1 LAFCASTCAFASG
14 AFAADGTG
22 GPPVPDFLSAHD
34 VAPQQ
39 LNWQSVDDDVL
50 AHQTGKY
57 AGATM
62 ISGFVL
68 SVLSQ
73 WKMPNGATAIAQ
85 GALTVARNMQ
95 DEITEKVNTM
105 VKVTEDRVAAD
116 RHNDGANA
124 ADRHNDGFNA
134 AHHNNG
140 ANPAAHVTGGQ
151 GVSVNGV
158 SQVTQV
164 AGDGNV
170 GVNAAQIDFNNNAAQ
185 LANIAGGTNAPA
197 ASASNSTGT
206 IKAGISFGNGGVTVA
221 LQTPAGLATQT
232 VAPNN
237 AQQAGS
243 IAQLLQIAGN
253 NQQVANQLQLH
264 LQTQQMSPLLQRQL
278 GVLQALQNSRR

>member
-1 LAFCASTCAFASG
+1 MKHIFTQFGFAFCASTCAFASG

-39 LNWQSVDDDVL
+39 LSWQSVDDDVL

-73 WKMPNGATAIAQ
+73 WKMPNGASAIAQ
-85 GALTVARNMQ
+85 GALTVAQNMEN
-95 DEITEKVNTM
+95 EITAKVNTM
-105 VKVTEDRVAAD
+105 VKVTEDRVAAA
-116 RHNDGANA
+116 R
-124 ADRHNDGFNA
+124 
-134 AHHNNG
+134 HNNG
-140 ANPAAHVTGGQ
+140 ASPAAHATGGQ

-185 LANIAGGTNAPA
+185 LANVAGGTNAPA
-197 ASASNSTGT
+197 ASTSNSTGT
-206 IKAGISFGNGGVTVA
+206 IKAGISFSSGGVTVA

-232 VAPNN
+232 IAPNN
-237 AQQAGS
+237 AQQVGS

-264 LQTQQMSPLLQRQL
+264 LQTRQMSPLMQQQL

>member
-1 LAFCASTCAFASG
+1 MKHIFTQFGFALCASTCAFASG

-68 SVLSQ
+68 NVLSQ

-85 GALTVARNMQ
+85 GALTVAQNMQ
-95 DEITEKVNTM
+95 NEITAKVNTM
-105 VKVTEDRVAAD
+105 VKVTEDRVAAQ
-116 RHNDGANA
+116 
-124 ADRHNDGFNA
+124 
-134 AHHNNG
+134 HNNG
-140 ANPAAHVTGGQ
+140 ASQTAHATGGQ

-185 LANIAGGTNAPA
+185 VANIAGGTNAPS
-197 ASASNSTGT
+197 ASASNSSGT
-206 IKAGISFGNGGVTVA
+206 VKAGISFGSGGVTVA

-232 VAPNN
+232 IAPNN

-264 LQTQQMSPLLQRQL
+264 LQTQQMSPLMQQQL

>member
-1 LAFCASTCAFASG
+1 MKQIFTQFGFAFCASTCAFASG

-39 LNWQSVDDDVL
+39 LSWQAVDDDLL

-68 SVLSQ
+68 SVLSE

-85 GALTVARNMQ
+85 GALTVAQNMQ
-95 DEITEKVNTM
+95 NEITAKANTM
-105 VKVTEDRVAAD
+105 VKVTEDRAA
-116 RHNDGANA
+116 AQ
-124 ADRHNDGFNA
+124 
-134 AHHNNG
+134 HNNG
-140 ANPAAHVTGGQ
+140 ANAAAQHNNGASPTAHATGGQ

-185 LANIAGGTNAPA
+185 LANFAGGTNAPA

-206 IKAGISFGNGGVTVA
+206 IKAGISFGTGGVTVA

-232 VAPNN
+232 IAPNN

-264 LQTQQMSPLLQRQL
+264 LQTQQMSPLMQQQL